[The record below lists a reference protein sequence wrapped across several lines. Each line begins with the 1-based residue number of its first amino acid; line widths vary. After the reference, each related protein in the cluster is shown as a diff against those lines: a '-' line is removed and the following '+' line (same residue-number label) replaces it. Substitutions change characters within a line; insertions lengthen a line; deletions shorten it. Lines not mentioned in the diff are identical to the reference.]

1 MIITVTRRGKAQW
14 FRRLQTVRLRMFE
27 IYGNNYAVSKLQPDC
42 DPRQKQHSISYIP
55 KVIVGEDEGLEPLDE
70 IDEIELEELER
81 LDQQEVINTNPR
93 EQLGEKERI
102 LVEVWQQL
110 AVRGTFLTQVWQSL
124 KCLVS
129 IGSQLHC

>member
-1 MIITVTRRGKAQW
+1 METTMQW
-14 FRRLQTVRLRMFE
+14 VNCSQTAILDKSNTASPTF
-27 IYGNNYAVSKLQPDC
+27 Q
-42 DPRQKQHSISYIP
+42 

-81 LDQQEVINTNPR
+81 LDQQEEINTNPR